1 MKSVILKAA
10 CIAAILSSPWAARSQ
25 YYYVVVGAF
34 AADENASEFKGYLP
48 AELLDTTNIVSQQR
62 ANLLHLYV
70 LKTSDKESAISKTL
84 FLKKEIEAFNSPRIT
99 NVAATIPSQTPVVA
113 SAAEPGMSLVADDR
127 AGSASGSGTSSSL
140 GMTPPKPVGKYF
152 KFRVESPDGEP
163 IAASVH
169 HVDLATER
177 ELGEYNTNTFV
188 DLLRP
193 GRTSE
198 PMTIVC
204 GLFGYKEIYKTVD
217 YANPTST
224 DNEAY
229 VDTQGAWVIPY
240 KLERL
245 EKGDVSY
252 MYNVS
257 FYKDAAIMRKPS
269 QQDLDELVKM
279 MQSNPYYE
287 ITVHAYCN
295 GRSKREIIAPGE
307 SKNYF
312 DVAGSV
318 KVNGNAKEL
327 TKLRAEA
334 VRSYLVDHG
343 INRDRIDIFSWGAND
358 MLVRADSPNATIND
372 RIEIEITRD

>member
-10 CIAAILSSPWAARSQ
+10 CIAAILSSPWIARSQ

-48 AELLDTTNIVSQQR
+48 AELLDTTKIVSQQN

-84 FLKKEIEAFNSPRIT
+84 FLKKEIESFNSPPVA
-99 NVAATIPSQTPVVA
+99 NVANNAIVA
-113 SAAEPGMSLVADDR
+113 SAAAPKAIPATDDR
-127 AGSASGSGTSSSL
+127 AGSASGSEASPVS

-152 KFRVESPDGEP
+152 KFRVETPDGEP
-163 IAASVH
+163 ITASVH
-169 HVDLATER
+169 HVDLASER
-177 ELGEYNTNTFV
+177 ELGEYKTNTFV

-193 GRTSE
+193 GQTTE

-217 YANPTST
+217 YANPAAT

-269 QQDLDELVKM
+269 QADLDELVKM

-312 DVAGSV
+312 DLDGSV

-327 TKLRAEA
+327 TRLRAEA

-343 INRDRIDIFSWGAND
+343 INRDRIDIYSWGAND
-358 MLVRADSPNATIND
+358 MLVRSDSPNASIND

>member
-10 CIAAILSSPWAARSQ
+10 CIAAILSSPWIARSQ

-48 AELLDTTNIVSQQR
+48 AELLDTTKIVSQQN

-70 LKTSDKESAISKTL
+70 LKTSDKESEISKTL
-84 FLKKEIEAFNSPRIT
+84 FTKKEIESFNSPPVA
-99 NVAATIPSQTPVVA
+99 NVANNAIVA
-113 SAAEPGMSLVADDR
+113 SAAAPNAIPAMDDR
-127 AGSASGSGTSSSL
+127 AGSASGSEASPVS

-163 IAASVH
+163 ITASVH
-169 HVDLATER
+169 HVDLASER
-177 ELGEYNTNTFV
+177 ELGEYKTNTFV
-188 DLLRP
+188 DLLRL
-193 GRTSE
+193 GQTTE

-217 YANPTST
+217 YANPAAT

-269 QQDLDELVKM
+269 QADLDELVKM

-312 DVAGSV
+312 DLDGSI

-327 TKLRAEA
+327 TRLRAEA

-358 MLVRADSPNATIND
+358 MLVRSDSPKASIND

>member
-1 MKSVILKAA
+1 MKAA
-10 CIAAILSSPWAARSQ
+10 CIAAILSSPWIARSQ

-34 AADENASEFKGYLP
+34 AVDENASEFKGYLP
-48 AELLDTTNIVSQQR
+48 AELLDTTKIVSQQN

-84 FLKKEIEAFNSPRIT
+84 FLKKEIESFNSPPVA
-99 NVAATIPSQTPVVA
+99 NVANNAIVA
-113 SAAEPGMSLVADDR
+113 SAAAPNAIPAMDDR
-127 AGSASGSGTSSSL
+127 AGSASGSEASPVS

-152 KFRVESPDGEP
+152 KFRVETPDGEP
-163 IAASVH
+163 ITASVH
-169 HVDLATER
+169 HVDLASER
-177 ELGEYNTNTFV
+177 ELGEYKTNTFV

-193 GRTSE
+193 GQTTA

-217 YANPTST
+217 YANPAAT

-269 QQDLDELVKM
+269 QADLDELVKM

-312 DVAGSV
+312 DLDGSV

-327 TKLRAEA
+327 TRLRAEA

-343 INRDRIDIFSWGAND
+343 INRDRIDIYSWGAND
-358 MLVRADSPNATIND
+358 MLVRSDSPNASIND

>member
-1 MKSVILKAA
+1 MKSVIMKAA
-10 CIAAILSSPWAARSQ
+10 CIAAILSSPWIARSQ

-48 AELLDTTNIVSQQR
+48 AELLDTTKIVSQQN

-84 FLKKEIEAFNSPRIT
+84 FLKKEIESFNSPPVA
-99 NVAATIPSQTPVVA
+99 NVANNAIVA
-113 SAAEPGMSLVADDR
+113 SAAAPNAIPAMDDR
-127 AGSASGSGTSSSL
+127 AGSASGSEASPVS

-152 KFRVESPDGEP
+152 KFRVETPDGEP
-163 IAASVH
+163 ITASVH
-169 HVDLATER
+169 HVDLASER
-177 ELGEYNTNTFV
+177 ELGEYKTNTFV

-193 GRTSE
+193 GQTTA

-217 YANPTST
+217 YANPAAT

-269 QQDLDELVKM
+269 QADLDELVKM

-312 DVAGSV
+312 DMDGSV

-327 TKLRAEA
+327 TRLRAEA

-343 INRDRIDIFSWGAND
+343 INRDRIDIYSWGAND
-358 MLVRADSPNATIND
+358 MLVRSDSPNASIND